1 MARRRVS
8 AREVRLP
15 VRVPR
20 WLDAGVAAAWMAFMV
35 ALCVDGTVKGPTSF
49 VLAGLVGA
57 LIVGLGFAAA
67 SRCRSVPRRA
77 GKERARLALLSLAV
91 GAGVGLLNLA
101 ANWGIAQADPA
112 LRALLVERMRTLQP
126 AEALIAS
133 PMMEE
138 LVFRLFVMSL
148 IAWVVSRFTSRSGLA
163 FAVALIGSTLI
174 FAGLHLGRPFPDRPA
189 LSTFYSAALM
199 TKYTLLSLPLGWV
212 FWRWGL
218 PYAILCH
225 AVGNAT
231 HVALQWGVF

>member
-1 MARRRVS
+1 M
-8 AREVRLP
+8 
-15 VRVPR
+15 PR
-20 WLDAGVAAAWMAFMV
+20 WLDAGVAAAWIAFMV
-35 ALCVDGTVKGPTSF
+35 ALCVDGTVHGPTSF

-57 LIVGLGFAAA
+57 VIVGLGFAAA
-67 SRCRSVPRRA
+67 SRCRSVPRRSA
-77 GKERARLALLSLAV
+77 QQRTRLALLSLAA

-112 LRALLVERMRTLQP
+112 LRALLIERMSTLQP

-138 LVFRLFVMSL
+138 VVFRLFVMGVM
-148 IAWVVSRFTSRSGLA
+148 AWVVSRFTNRSGLA
-163 FAVALIGSTLI
+163 FAVALIGSTVI
-174 FAGLHLGRPFPDRPA
+174 FALLHLGRPFPDRPA

-225 AVGNAT
+225 IAGNAT
-231 HVALQWGVF
+231 HIALQWAVF